1 MTNANRNLF
10 NKQAKRINSSSVV
23 IVSIK
28 NATLKTNVRFALGMK
43 TINVKKIIN
52 SLLFSY
58 SFPVSSLLLS
68 IKNKM
73 TVLKNI
79 KEKDAIGSDK
89 VDLKRI

>member
-10 NKQAKRINSSSVV
+10 NKQAIRINSSSVV

-28 NATLKTNVRFALGMK
+28 NATSKTNVRFALGMK

-52 SLLFSY
+52 FLLFSY
-58 SFPVSSLLLS
+58 SFTVSSLLLS

-89 VDLKRI
+89 VYFNNI